1 MEAPVAPPSFWL
13 ATADG
18 DLLPRPAL
26 TGDAQMDVCIVGAG
40 YTGLWTAYHL
50 SRLEPSLRIAVVE
63 ANVAGWGASGRNGG
77 WCSALFAA
85 SWPRLA
91 HEHGIDAALA
101 LRRAME
107 STVDDVGA
115 WSRQHDVEIDY
126 KKGGTLTFARSPA
139 QLKRVEEHVRS
150 DQQHGGDD
158 TVLLSADEAARR
170 VRVTDSYGA
179 RFTPHCAAIHPAKLA
194 RGLAR
199 VVEQQGVT
207 IYERTPA
214 LAVEPGGVRTTHGT
228 VRADVVIRATEGYT
242 VSLAEHRRAVA
253 PVWSLLIVTEPLPTE
268 IWDDIGWNG
277 RETVTDERHVLIY
290 AQRTA
295 DGRIAFGG
303 RGAPYRF
310 GSRTD
315 GTRGHRATYRR
326 LERAFTE
333 MFPAASQVAIA
344 RRWGGV
350 LAVPRDWMPSVGLDR
365 ATGYGWGGGYVGD
378 GVGCAA
384 LAGRTLADLVL
395 NRDSELTALPWVQ
408 HCSPRWEPEPLRW
421 LGIRGVS
428 VALEAADGEERRLG
442 RPSRIAAAAG
452 KLLGG

>member
-1 MEAPVAPPSFWL
+1 MEADLAPSFWL
-13 ATADG
+13 ATCG
-18 DLLPRPAL
+18 DDLSPRRAL
-26 TGDAQMDVCIVGAG
+26 TGDVQADVCIVGAG

-50 SRLEPSLRIAVVE
+50 SRLDPSLRIAVVE
-63 ANVAGWGASGRNGG
+63 AHIAGWGASGRNGG

-91 HEHGIDAALA
+91 HEHGLDAALA

-107 STVDDVGA
+107 QTVDDVGQ
-115 WSRQHDVEIDY
+115 WSREHGVDIDY
-126 KKGGTLTFARSPA
+126 EKGGTLTFARSSA
-139 QLKRVEEHVRS
+139 QLQRLQHHVQE
-150 DQQHGGDD
+150 DQRFGGRDS
-158 TVLLSADEAARR
+158 VLLSAADAAAR
-170 VRVTDSYGA
+170 VRVTDA
-179 RFTPHCAAIHPAKLA
+179 HAAMFTPHCAAIQPAKLA
-194 RGLAR
+194 RGLAH
-199 VVEQQGVT
+199 VVERLGVT
-207 IYERTPA
+207 IYEQTPA
-214 LAVEPGGVRTTHGT
+214 TAIEPGAVRTQHGT
-228 VRADVVIRATEGYT
+228 VRADFVIRATEGYS

-253 PVWSLLIVTEPLPTE
+253 PVWSLLVVTEPLPAHVWAE
-268 IWDDIGWNG
+268 IGWDN
-277 RETVTDERHVLIY
+277 RDTVTDERHVLIY

-315 GTRGHRATYRR
+315 GARGHASTYKR
-326 LERAFTE
+326 LEQAFAE
-333 MFPAASQVAIA
+333 MFPAARQVPIA

-365 ATGYGWGGGYVGD
+365 LTGYGWGGGYVGD
-378 GVGCAA
+378 GVACAA

-395 NRDSELTALPWVQ
+395 KRDTELTTLPWVQ
-408 HCSPRWEPEPLRW
+408 HRSRRWEPEPLRW

-428 VALEAADGEERRLG
+428 VALEAADGEERRFG
-442 RPSRIAAAAG
+442 RPSRIAAAAA

>member
-1 MEAPVAPPSFWL
+1 MEAHLAPSFWL
-13 ATADG
+13 ATCG
-18 DLLPRPAL
+18 DDLSPRPAL
-26 TGDAQMDVCIVGAG
+26 NGAAEADVCIVGAG

-50 SRLEPSLRIAVVE
+50 ARLNPSLRIAVVE

-91 HEHGIDAALA
+91 QEHGVDAALA

-107 STVDDVGA
+107 HTVDDVGE
-115 WSRQHDVEIDY
+115 WSREHAVDIGY
-126 KKGGTLTFARSPA
+126 AKGGTLTFARSAA
-139 QLKRVEEHVRS
+139 QLQRLEHHAQE
-150 DQQHGGDD
+150 DQRFGGRD
-158 TVLLSADEAARR
+158 TVLLSADDAARR
-170 VRVTDSYGA
+170 VRVTDSQSA
-179 RFTPHCAAIHPAKLA
+179 MFTPHCAAIQPAKLA
-194 RGLAR
+194 RGLAH
-199 VVEQQGVT
+199 VVEQLGVT
-207 IYERTPA
+207 IYEQTPA
-214 LAVEPGGVRTTHGT
+214 VAIDPHAVRTQHGT
-228 VRADVVIRATEGYT
+228 VHAEFVIRATEGYT

-253 PVWSLLIVTEPLPTE
+253 PVWSLLIVTEPLPAQ
-268 IWDDIGWNG
+268 IWADIGWDG

-290 AQRTA
+290 AQRTS

-315 GTRGHRATYRR
+315 GERGHAATYRR
-326 LERAFTE
+326 LTKAFTE
-333 MFPAASQVAIA
+333 MFPAAAHVPIA

-378 GVGCAA
+378 GVACAA

-395 NRDSELTALPWVQ
+395 GRDTALTALPWVQ
-408 HCSPRWEPEPLRW
+408 HRSSRWEPEPLRW

-428 VALEAADGEERRLG
+428 VALEAADGEERRFG